1 MFDEN
6 QLAKVRWSSRNKEYF
21 TSIGFTFT
29 NFNDYILVPARL
41 LKKHSTAIVNCICDY
56 CGNAYQTEYGH
67 YLKSAERGKVC
78 CKECKQF
85 KVKDAFINKYGS
97 TSVGGS
103 KECREK
109 AKAIMIDRYGCE
121 YAMQSIQGQK
131 HFKETMVERYGY
143 DNPVKCPELQAKA
156 KDSMYNN
163 GTFPTSEPERKM
175 VEMLKELY
183 GEENCMAGYP
193 IDRVNLDCLLVLNNN
208 RIDCEYDGK
217 YWHDNMEE
225 YDRKRNHWLISKG
238 YKVLRIKGNIYD
250 ELPTIERLKEEI
262 DYLIDGHSLGYID
275 MNN

>member
-1 MFDEN
+1 MFDSN
-6 QLAKVRWSSRNKEYF
+6 QITEVRSTSANYNYFIEKGYTNNKIGDIIKVHAFELK
-21 TSIGFTFT
+21 T
-29 NFNDYILVPARL
+29 N
-41 LKKHSTAIVNCICDY
+41 STAIVECVCEY
-56 CGNAYQTEYGH
+56 CGNSYKTEYAK
-67 YLKSAERGKVC
+67 YTKSASRGKIC
-78 CKECKQF
+78 CYNCKKL

-109 AKAIMIDRYGCE
+109 AKAVMIDKYGCE

-175 VEMLKELY
+175 VEMLKKLY

-217 YWHDNMEE
+217 YWHDDMEE